1 MRVTQKN
8 WMWRR
13 NNLSFRKWRDRV
25 CTYYAS
31 NYYWGERRG
40 RRGGE
45 GEKVVWSNVV
55 TTRSEE
61 FRLNFEKFSFLARPV
76 LKGISLRVER
86 TTKYDSA
93 SSTRLDVFSK
103 ISRSNREIWIDIKK
117 RGGCSSDSLQGT
129 RENNGSRREEFRR
142 KMVEKK
148 NWDGGRRAIRAD
160 GVQKGVPLSG

>member
-1 MRVTQKN
+1 MCALRKKIECDGGTIYRFESGVIAFARIMR
-8 WMWRR
+8 
-13 NNLSFRKWRDRV
+13 LIIIEERDV
-25 CTYYAS
+25 
-31 NYYWGERRG
+31 GEE
-40 RRGGE
+40 E

-103 ISRSNREIWIDIKK
+103 ISRSNREI
-117 RGGCSSDSLQGT
+117 
-129 RENNGSRREEFRR
+129 
-142 KMVEKK
+142 
-148 NWDGGRRAIRAD
+148 
-160 GVQKGVPLSG
+160 

>member
-8 WMWRR
+8 RMWRR

-93 SSTRLDVFSK
+93 SSTRFCTAREKDVFSK
-103 ISRSNREIWIDIKK
+103 ISRSNREIWINIKK
-117 RGGCSSDSLQGT
+117 RGGVVPLIRCKGRVKIMDQGG
-129 RENNGSRREEFRR
+129 RNF
-142 KMVEKK
+142 VEKWLRK
-148 NWDGGRRAIRAD
+148 KIEMEEEGR
-160 GVQKGVPLSG
+160 